1 MRVVVDKSEQE
12 LAKLMRAVEQD
23 PASWESWTCLH
34 MHIEPRR
41 DYDRYVAAMGLVI
54 AEFGSSIKELDGIAF
69 VVGSHNLFVFC
80 RHVTKYHLRTLANDF
95 ACELLTKYSIAS
107 TQRLYELNYDW
118 KLVNYICEGLG
129 CWNNAVEQSTHV
141 EDVLEPTSF
150 ASMADIVPILQDN
163 IRKRHRGRKM
173 SILLV
178 EDDPI
183 ACRLVSRLL
192 KDEFEVVTAH
202 SAEDAVI
209 QYVSHAPDLV
219 FLDIGLPD
227 FNGFS
232 VMNIIRKYDPNAYF
246 VMFSGSSYAEN
257 ITRSIHLGAQ
267 GFVEKPFRKERLY
280 HYIEDC
286 NKRRQPFFH
295 YAVD

>member
-1 MRVVVDKSEQE
+1 MRVVVDKAEQE
-12 LAKLMRAVEQD
+12 LAKVMRAVEQD
-23 PASWESWTCLH
+23 PLSWESWTCLH

-54 AEFGSSIKELDGIAF
+54 AEFGNYIKELDGIAF

-80 RHVTKYHLRTLANDF
+80 RHVTKYHLRTLANDL
-95 ACELLTKYSIAS
+95 ACELLTKYSISS
-107 TQRLYELNYDW
+107 TQRLYEVNYDW
-118 KLVNYICEGLG
+118 KLINYICEGLG
-129 CWNNAVEQSTHV
+129 CWNHAMEQAAQG
-141 EDVLEPTSF
+141 EDMVEPTSF
-150 ASMADIVPILQDN
+150 TSMADIVPILQDN
-163 IRKRHRGRKM
+163 IRKRHKGRKM